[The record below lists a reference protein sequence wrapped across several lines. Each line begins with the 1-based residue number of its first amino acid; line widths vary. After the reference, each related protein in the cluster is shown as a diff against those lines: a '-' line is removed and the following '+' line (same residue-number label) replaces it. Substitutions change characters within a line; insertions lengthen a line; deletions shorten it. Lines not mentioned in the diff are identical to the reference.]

1 MFALVDEGPAGAFD
15 IHSNLSKRSS
25 FVYFMVSLLFTSGL
39 FLSRDVF
46 LVPSIIHHLCK
57 KYPLRVQFKLT
68 TALTTAAGSLILEKL
83 KCFDRKFS
91 EGVHLPF
98 RGGKR
103 FLGGSLAKGG
113 SHFFC
118 HFFKFRIIYLS
129 DFCVRK

>member
-68 TALTTAAGSLILEKL
+68 TALTTAAGSLICSSQQKL
-83 KCFDRKFS
+83 DTEFQKLISGNEMLCRCSATLDIAPRIT
-91 EGVHLPF
+91 GQHVPT
-98 RGGKR
+98 
-103 FLGGSLAKGG
+103 AKD
-113 SHFFC
+113 S
-118 HFFKFRIIYLS
+118 
-129 DFCVRK
+129 